1 MSRGRKAARRERRE
15 PDPDR
20 RDDAA
25 QGGPGD
31 VRAGEPDFAQSVPS
45 RSDNGAVSLPVPES
59 AASGAFRY
67 RLPVTLSVADG
78 PPVAG
83 WLSLSRSPELNGR
96 PQTLLER
103 LNEPVSVVPVTH
115 GDVAH
120 LVNRTLIEWAE
131 PGPGVEAAQIGPPAN
146 VTREEYASV
155 WLRSGRKLE
164 GVIAMEMPEGYNRTS
179 DFINSRDE
187 FFVLRCRDRT
197 LLVNKRRVR
206 ELRIVR
212 GGGPGI

>member
-1 MSRGRKAARRERRE
+1 VSRGRKAARRERKE

-20 RDDAA
+20 RGEAA
-25 QGGPGD
+25 KAEPGD
-31 VRAGEPDFAQSVPS
+31 GRAGASDFAQSVPT

-83 WLSLSRSPELNGR
+83 WLSLSKRPDMNER

-115 GDVAH
+115 GDVTH

-131 PGPGVEAAQIGPPAN
+131 PGPGVEAVHIGPPAN

-155 WLRSGRKLE
+155 WLRSGRKLD
-164 GVIAMEMPEGYNRTS
+164 GVIAMEMPDGYNRTS
-179 DFINSRDE
+179 DFINSQDE
-187 FFVLRCRDRT
+187 FFILRCRDRT

>member
-1 MSRGRKAARRERRE
+1 VSRGRKAARRERRE
-15 PDPDR
+15 PDPER
-20 RDDAA
+20 REQAPETE
-25 QGGPGD
+25 PGD
-31 VRAGEPDFAQSVPS
+31 ARAGASDFAQSATTH
-45 RSDNGAVSLPVPES
+45 SDNGAVSLPVPES
-59 AASGAFRY
+59 ASPGASRY

-83 WLSLSRSPELNGR
+83 WLSLSRSSDPSER

-115 GDVAH
+115 GDVTH

-131 PGPGVEAAQIGPPAN
+131 PAPGVDAALIGPPAN
-146 VTREEYASV
+146 VTGEEHASV
-155 WLRSGRKLE
+155 WLRSGRKLD
-164 GVIAMEMPEGYNRTS
+164 GIIAMDMPEGYNRTS
-179 DFINSRDE
+179 DFINSQDE

>member
-1 MSRGRKAARRERRE
+1 MPEVG
-15 PDPDR
+15 
-20 RDDAA
+20 RDDV
-25 QGGPGD
+25 PP
-31 VRAGEPDFAQSVPS
+31 ETPDFAQSPATK
-45 RSDNGAVSLPVPES
+45 SDNGAVSLPVPES
-59 AASGAFRY
+59 ASPGAFRY

-83 WLSLSRSPELNGR
+83 WLSLSRNSDLSDR

-115 GDVAH
+115 GDVTH

-131 PGPGVEAAQIGPPAN
+131 PAPGVAAAHIGPPSA

-164 GVIAMEMPEGYNRTS
+164 GVIAMDMPEGYNRTS
-179 DFINSRDE
+179 DFINSQDE
-187 FFVLRCRDRT
+187 FFMLRCRDRT

-206 ELRIVR
+206 ELRIVA
-212 GGGPGI
+212 GDGPGI

>member
-1 MSRGRKAARRERRE
+1 
-15 PDPDR
+15 
-20 RDDAA
+20 
-25 QGGPGD
+25 
-31 VRAGEPDFAQSVPS
+31 
-45 RSDNGAVSLPVPES
+45 VSLPLPDS
-59 AASGAFRY
+59 ASPGASRY

-83 WLSLSRSPELNGR
+83 WLSLSRAPGPNER

-120 LVNRTLIEWAE
+120 LVNRILIEWAE
-131 PGPGVEAAQIGPPAN
+131 AGPGVEAAQIGPPRN

-155 WLRSGRKLE
+155 WLRSGRKLD

-179 DFINSRDE
+179 DFINSEDE
-187 FFVLRCRDRT
+187 FFILRCRDRT

-212 GGGPGI
+212 GDGPRS